1 MVRFPEPEVHVYLNM
16 VILMDGTVG
25 EVTITQGAGEPFD
38 SVAVA
43 ALKAYK
49 FEPARDAEG
58 NALAVMVTFDML
70 FEEPPPPPV
79 TTLNYRLRSA
89 WYS

>member
-1 MVRFPEPEVHVYLNM
+1 MNM

-43 ALKAYK
+43 ALKSYK
-49 FEPARDAEG
+49 FEPARDPEG
-58 NALAVMVTFDML
+58 NALAVMVNFDML
-70 FEEPPPPPV
+70 FEEPPPPP
-79 TTLNYRLRSA
+79 TTLNYRLLQRGTRKPGRGRGCSI
-89 WYS
+89 SR